1 MLDIGFTELLLIL
14 FVSLVVLGPDRLP
27 EVVKGI
33 TKLSRWIKT
42 TGLRTKQEL
51 EKSIGI
57 NEIRQDLHNEEILK
71 GLKEAKNNK
80 KVVRK

>member
-57 NEIRQDLHNEEILK
+57 NEIRQDLHNEKILK
-71 GLKEAKNNK
+71 GLKETKNNK
-80 KVVRK
+80 RDIKK